1 METIEAL
8 WQEHQAARFPY
19 DMGGREVAGV
29 CVTMLDADIAG
40 CVSSFVGR
48 RPTDPRR
55 GSLDSERAQ
64 LLRRR
69 RSELVRVIPSLPPDA
84 RPYFERLAD
93 LADRVLAELS
103 GHPSGAGSGD

>member
-1 METIEAL
+1 MEAIDEL
-8 WQEHQAARFPY
+8 WQQHQAARFPP

-55 GSLDSERAQ
+55 GSLDQQRIRI
-64 LLRRR
+64 LRSR
-69 RSELVRVIPSLPPDA
+69 RSELDRVIPNLPPDA
-84 RPYFERLAD
+84 RPYFERVAELAD
-93 LADRVLAELS
+93 KVLEALAA
-103 GHPSGAGSGD
+103 A